1 MRRTATFLAVGL
13 LLAAFSLITYRIVR
27 LGYPLFPASPA
38 KAWDLSLEARVPPN
52 LRNITIKIAMPR
64 SGEAQTVLEERMT
77 PGSLSFTRVLEGY
90 NEVGIWSGNTEARG
104 DLILYDATVLL
115 KARPA
120 AQALAP
126 ELPPFPDGT
135 TLPEQ
140 SAAKRLVGT
149 RTALTPPER
158 LRAIVDDIPSFI
170 GEAETNDRDLGT
182 IRLLEKGQGPLVVIL
197 TVLRAAD
204 LPARVREGFF
214 LADAVMATPVRW
226 IEVWTGKGWERLH
239 PLTGRIYPVSAQ
251 FLPLTN
257 GGVPVV
263 RTAGF
268 EFLDTRWTVSKKII
282 SAWRSQF
289 ELVRQSDRLLDRWSL
304 FSLPPQFEET
314 FRILLLVPIGALMI
328 CVLRN
333 IIGFP
338 TFGIFMPV
346 LMALAFRNTG
356 LLYGLS
362 IFGGVL
368 CVGYL
373 VRRWID
379 KLRLLLV
386 PRLSVMVTLVICCFT
401 IFALVGSKFGLR
413 ELMAVGLLPF
423 VILTM
428 TIERFFITVEE
439 SGAREAFR
447 MALGS
452 AAVAAITHE
461 IIHIEGLQLTF
472 FVYPELLLAV
482 GAVQMLVGRYTGYRL
497 LEYLRFKAFRRHS

>member
-1 MRRTATFLAVGL
+1 MRRTATLLAVGL
-13 LLAAFSLITYRIVR
+13 LLAALSLITYRVVR
-27 LGYPLFPASPA
+27 MGYPLYPASPA
-38 KAWDLSLEARVPPN
+38 KAWELSLEARVPPN
-52 LRNITIKIAMPR
+52 QRNITIKIAMPR
-64 SGEAQTVLEERMT
+64 SGEAQTVVEERLA
-77 PGSLSFTRVLEGY
+77 PGLLGFTRVLEGP
-90 NEVGIWSGNTEARG
+90 NEVRVWSGNTDRQG
-104 DLILYDATVLL
+104 DLISYDATVLL
-115 KARPA
+115 KDSRAVQATTP
-120 AQALAP
+120 ALAP
-126 ELPPFPDGT
+126 FPDDV
-135 TLPEQ
+135 TLAEQ
-140 SAAKRLVGT
+140 SAAKRLVA
-149 RTALTPPER
+149 RWRQLPLPER
-158 LRAIVDDIPSFI
+158 LRALADGMQLFL
-170 GEAETNDRDLGT
+170 EETATQDGDVQVL
-182 IRLLEKGQGPLVVIL
+182 RLLEKRQGTVVAIL
-197 TVLRAAD
+197 TILRAAD
-204 LPARVREGFF
+204 LPARVAEGFF
-214 LADAVMATPVRW
+214 LAEAVMATPTRW
-226 IEVWTGKGWERLH
+226 IEVWTGRGWEKLH
-239 PLTGRIYPVSAQ
+239 VQTGRIYAGSAQ
-251 FLPLTN
+251 FLRLAVE
-257 GGVPVV
+257 GVPVV
-263 RTAGF
+263 RTSGLD
-268 EFLDTRWTVSKKII
+268 FLDTRWTVSKKII

-289 ELVRQSDRLLDRWSL
+289 ELIQRSDRLLDRWSL

-346 LMALAFRNTG
+346 LMALAFRSTG
-356 LLYGLS
+356 LLYGLA

-401 IFALVGSKFGLR
+401 MFALVGSKFGLR

-439 SGAREAFR
+439 SGAKEAFK

-452 AAVAAITHE
+452 AAVAATTHE

-482 GAVQMLVGRYTGYRL
+482 GAFQMLVGRYTGYRL
-497 LEYLRFKAFRRHS
+497 LEYLRFKAFRRPS